1 MINKYFKKIDL
12 VLLVIVVCFLS
23 LVGCEE
29 VIDVD
34 LNSATPKIV
43 IEGSLMDDG
52 SSTFVKISKTT
63 DYFNPGIYP
72 QVSNASVQISDTK
85 GNKYTLYEVE
95 PGYYETDKI
104 VPEDNETYTMIVN
117 AEGETYEASS
127 TFEKPMSI
135 DSIWYKKGDSFD
147 TEADGYTVYFLF
159 QDNPEKRDYAR
170 AKLYVNGIHESE
182 GLATYRDNLTNG
194 KQIEYEQYLSDTTV
208 TVGDKITLELIT
220 LDKYAYNYFNV
231 YGSIMN
237 NGGEMFGASS
247 TDNPPSN
254 ISNGALGFFGAYGV
268 ARKNVIISD

>member
-52 SSTFVKISKTT
+52 SNTFVKISKTT

-85 GNKYTLYEVE
+85 GNKYNLHEVE
-95 PGYYETDKI
+95 PGYYETDEI

-147 TEADGYTVYFLF
+147 TEADGYTVSFLF
-159 QDNPEKRDYAR
+159 QDHPEKRDYAR

-268 ARKNVIISD
+268 ARKSVIISD